1 MTNQLVGIKR
11 HENTQTTHILAF
23 VPFVVNAKSVD
34 GVVEKAKRESAP
46 LETLYAAK
54 LVDQLVNMME
64 NHLDRAVRD
73 ISNIEG
79 VTPSHMIQALSR
91 VARSSRYHHQEP
103 FLQLFRSLIP
113 TIINGISSLFGLL
126 AFVPFVVNAKSVDG
140 VVEKAK
146 RESAPL
152 ETLHAAKLVDQL
164 VNMMENHLDRAVRD
178 ISNIEGVT
186 PSHMIQALSR
196 VARSSRYHQ
205 QQAFLGILSS
215 LFSPIVNTVKSVLGL
230 SDDK

>member
-1 MTNQLVGIKR
+1 MNPKISLILLV
-11 HENTQTTHILAF
+11 LAF

-79 VTPSHMIQALSR
+79 VTPSHMIQAL
-91 VARSSRYHHQEP
+91 
-103 FLQLFRSLIP
+103 I
-113 TIINGISSLFGLL
+113 L

-146 RESAPL
+146 RQSAPL